1 MVLLHQTNNQ
11 KKGNLMAIGILIR
24 PTSLGWNV
32 DCLTCDKN
40 VASVY
45 TKELADASEL
55 DHIAHSHLATHEV
68 V

>member
-1 MVLLHQTNNQ
+1 
-11 KKGNLMAIGILIR
+11 MAIGILIR

-45 TKELADASEL
+45 TKEIADASEL